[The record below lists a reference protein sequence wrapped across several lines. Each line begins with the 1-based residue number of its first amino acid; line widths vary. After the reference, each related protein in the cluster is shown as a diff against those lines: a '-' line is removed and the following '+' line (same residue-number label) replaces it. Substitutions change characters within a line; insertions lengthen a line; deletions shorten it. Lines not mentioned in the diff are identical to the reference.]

1 MRENSGGHAG
11 DGLERGGGDAASP
24 PHVVPTASDVAAGGR
39 RKPVVNT
46 ALARAEERK
55 RRAQAPDASNY
66 LAVRVLARL
75 VFGGLLGPEIVGR
88 EHVPRRGPLLVVA
101 NHLSYLE
108 PPLIVAAVPRRITFL
123 ALYELFEIP
132 WLAPLSRL
140 MGALPVKRGGTR
152 DLDAIRAA
160 LDLLERGA
168 AVGIF
173 PEGTRSIRP
182 GLLRGN
188 PGVSLLAL
196 RSRAPIL
203 PVAVTG
209 TERLEAAV
217 PFLTARLRR
226 PRVRV
231 VIGRPFHLDPGPGRP
246 DHQAVAD
253 RIMAEIAALL
263 PPDYQ
268 GFYRM

>member
-1 MRENSGGHAG
+1 MREHNDDTGG
-11 DGLERGGGDAASP
+11 DGREAANRVSSSGAASSAAAVGGP
-24 PHVVPTASDVAAGGR
+24 PR
-39 RKPVVNT
+39 VNKT
-46 ALARAEERK
+46 LARAEERK
-55 RRAQAPDASNY
+55 RRARQAGARGY
-66 LAVRVLARL
+66 IVVRVLARL

-140 MGALPVKRGGTR
+140 MGALPVRRGGAR

-160 LDLLERGA
+160 LDLLGRGA

-173 PEGTRSIRP
+173 PEGTRSLTP

-196 RSRAPIL
+196 RSGAPIL
-203 PVAVTG
+203 PVAVAG
-209 TERLEAAV
+209 TERLGTV
-217 PFLTARLRR
+217 RPFLLARLRR

-231 VIGRPFHLDPGPGRP
+231 VIGPPFRPHVGPGRP

-253 RIMAEIAALL
+253 EIMARIAALL
-263 PPDYQ
+263 PPEYQ
-268 GFYRM
+268 GFYRV